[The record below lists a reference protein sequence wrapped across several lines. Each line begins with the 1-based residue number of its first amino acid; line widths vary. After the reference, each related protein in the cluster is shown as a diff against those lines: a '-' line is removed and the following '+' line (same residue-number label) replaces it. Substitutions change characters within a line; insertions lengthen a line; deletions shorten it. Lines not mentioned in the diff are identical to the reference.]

1 MEMNYAIQVLE
12 NEARILSAAI
22 KAFPTDRYQDAIN
35 DRKRKLKQLEEAVE
49 LIKEIQGP

>member
-1 MEMNYAIQVLE
+1 MTYAIQVLE
-12 NEARILSAAI
+12 KDIQQLSKIINEWPIGE
-22 KAFPTDRYQDAIN
+22 YQEALK

>member
-12 NEARILSAAI
+12 NEIHQLSKI
-22 KAFPTDRYQDAIN
+22 MNEWPVGEYQEAFN